1 MHKEGILTEFLH
13 SPTLLKS
20 ESLTRALVEMLIY
33 PLPPQE
39 SAAALFCNY
48 SFFKGQ
54 VHRLVCRE
62 KQQSQ
67 RKSRVAELSQVQRH
81 KYIGTQTLQQHRR
94 ATILPPLSTTSL
106 LLFLT
111 FNTHLFFCNPCFP
124 NTHQHNSHT
133 FPLYSISI
141 CNSQGISQ
149 KATNK
154 LLPPPRVTQRI
165 RT

>member
-1 MHKEGILTEFLH
+1 M
-13 SPTLLKS
+13 P
-20 ESLTRALVEMLIY
+20 IY

-39 SAAALFCNY
+39 SAATLFCNY

-54 VHRLVCRE
+54 GHHWSAERRSKANTRVDWLSCQKSKGTSTSAPRPYSSPE
-62 KQQSQ
+62 KQ
-67 RKSRVAELSQVQRH
+67 LS
-81 KYIGTQTLQQHRR
+81 
-94 ATILPPLSTTSL
+94 LPPLSTTSL

-111 FNTHLFFCNPCFP
+111 FYTHLFFCNPCFP

-141 CNSQGISQ
+141 CNSQGILQ

-154 LLPPPRVTQRI
+154 LLPPPKVTQKI
-165 RT
+165 RA